1 MSFIHAKLCLS
12 KTIQRLQ
19 LITRISHS
27 VETNDYEMSHT
38 QPITE
43 ANNTITTDIDVAT
56 AEGIVTLLRKCDA
69 EIFDGWEGHK
79 GLFHKETM
87 DKLSKLA
94 ILARDMLQNPSGY
107 SIVLSGCGTSGR
119 LAFITARSF
128 NERLKNSGKEP
139 IYDYLIAGG
148 DKALFTSQEAPEDD
162 PHIGIKMLRESC
174 EGKKKVLYIGITCGL
189 SAPFVAGQLD
199 FCLQHLDKFTP
210 VLLGFNPTYLA
221 RNLPIEKW
229 NKTFLQVVKE
239 LEAAEH
245 AGKGFIL
252 NPVVG
257 PEPITGSSRMKSG
270 SATKILLETIFT
282 AAHSSAFNPEVP
294 WDIETLFRSYQAV
307 YNTVYS
313 HTESVGKLVAIA
325 GDSLQNG
332 GSIYYIGYDTLGLMG
347 MTDASECPPTYGA
360 TLDDVRG
367 FIASGYNFLR
377 NKEGDLSSNGK
388 YFRISI
394 NDFEKDIL
402 PSLKDRD
409 LVICLNTAKS
419 LPSLA
424 GLKESRCKRVML
436 TFTELPDEQLSKF
449 DFVISLCL
457 PIGDATLEPWQ
468 QLHREI
474 ATKWV
479 LNAVTTGA
487 HVLKGKVFQNI
498 MVDLK
503 VSNNKLFHRAVGII
517 EGLGKTSKEHARM
530 FLLRSIYHTE
540 HLTPDQLEA
549 PIAQHIKVASS
560 QNKIVPV
567 ALVAAILN
575 SSIENASLLLDSK
588 PVIRVAILQALHSQE
603 TDLS

>member
-1 MSFIHAKLCLS
+1 MS
-12 KTIQRLQ
+12 R
-19 LITRISHS
+19 
-27 VETNDYEMSHT
+27 T

-56 AEGIVTLLRKCDA
+56 TEGIVTLLRRCDA

-79 GLFHKETM
+79 GLFHKETL

-94 ILARDMLQNPSGY
+94 VLASDIIQDTSG
-107 SIVLSGCGTSGR
+107 SCIVLSGCGTSGR

-128 NERLKNSGKEP
+128 NEQLKKSGKES

-162 PHIGIKMLRESC
+162 PHIGVKMLCESC

-199 FCLQHLDKFTP
+199 YCLQHLDKFTP

-221 RNLPIEKW
+221 RNLPVENW

-270 SATKILLETIFT
+270 SATKIILEAIFT
-282 AAHSSAFNPEVP
+282 AAHSSTFNPEVP
-294 WDIETLFRSYQAV
+294 WDIETHFRSYQAIYNSV
-307 YNTVYS
+307 YL
-313 HTESVGKLVAIA
+313 HTESIGKLVAIA

-332 GSIYYIGYDTLGLMG
+332 GSIFYIGCDTLGLMG

-367 FIASGYNFLR
+367 FVAGGYHFLQ

-394 NDFEKDIL
+394 SDFESDIL
-402 PSLKDRD
+402 SSLTDQD
-409 LVICLNTAKS
+409 LVICLNTANS
-419 LPSLA
+419 LQSLA

-436 TFTELPDEQLSKF
+436 TFTELPDEHLREF
-449 DFVISLCL
+449 DFVLSLRL
-457 PIGDATLEPWQ
+457 PISDAIMEPWRQ
-468 QLHREI
+468 FHLEI

-517 EGLGKTSKEHARM
+517 EGLGKTSKELARM

-549 PIAQHIKVASS
+549 PIAQHIKVASA
-560 QNKIVPV
+560 QNRIVPV

-575 SSIENASLLLDSK
+575 SSIENASHLLDSK
-588 PVIRVAILQALHSQE
+588 PVIRMAILQALRSQE
-603 TDLS
+603 TNLL